1 MRPAV
6 FFDRD
11 GTLNEELGYVGEL
24 ARFHIYPYAAEAV
37 RRVNARGWPA
47 ILVTNQA
54 GVARGLYTE
63 AQVAALHQ
71 HLAAHLAAAGA
82 HLDGIYYCPHHPTK
96 GVNGYGIV
104 CECRKPRPG
113 LLRRAGQEHG
123 LNLAQCWIVTDRL
136 AEVAMAQSLGG
147 RGALVLTGY
156 GAEDL
161 AAWRESQT
169 ASHSP
174 HPAGQASSPAGPAWP
189 GLRPSGPDIIAPD
202 ALAAVEQLLALGPE
216 ARE

>member
-1 MRPAV
+1 MPTRPAV

-24 ARFHIYPYAAEAV
+24 ERFHIYPYAAEAV
-37 RRVNARGWPA
+37 RRVNASGWPA

-63 AQVAALHQ
+63 AQVAVLHQ

-82 HLDGIYYCPHHPTK
+82 RLDAIYYCPHHPTK

-104 CECRKPRPG
+104 CDCRKPKPG
-113 LLRRAGQEHG
+113 LLQRAAAEHD
-123 LNLAQCWIVTDRL
+123 LDLARSWIVTDRL
-136 AEVAMAQSLGG
+136 AEIGMMQALGG

-156 GAEDL
+156 GAEDW
-161 AAWRESQT
+161 AAWQAARPQPAT
-169 ASHSP
+169 A
-174 HPAGQASSPAGPAWP
+174 AWA
-189 GLRPSGPDIIAPD
+189 GLRPDGADITAPD
-202 ALAAVEQLLALGPE
+202 ALAAVEQLLAAA
-216 ARE
+216 ARAAQ

>member
-24 ARFHIYPYAAEAV
+24 ERFHIYPYAAAAV
-37 RRVNARGWPA
+37 RRVNASGWPA

-63 AQVAALHQ
+63 AQVAVLHQ
-71 HLAAHLAAAGA
+71 HLAAHLAGAGA
-82 HLDGIYYCPHHPTK
+82 RLDAIYYCPHHPTK

-104 CECRKPRPG
+104 CDCRKPKPG
-113 LLRRAGQEHG
+113 LLQRAAAEHE
-123 LNLAQCWIVTDRL
+123 LDLARSWIVTDRL
-136 AEVAMAQSLGG
+136 AEIGMMQALGG

-156 GAEDL
+156 GAEDW
-161 AAWRESQT
+161 AAWQAARSQPAT
-169 ASHSP
+169 A
-174 HPAGQASSPAGPAWP
+174 AWE
-189 GLRPSGPDIIAPD
+189 GLRPEGPDITAPD
-202 ALAAVEQLLALGPE
+202 ALAAVEQLLAA
-216 ARE
+216 ARAAR